1 MSPSIVPHPPGEEP
15 KPVRDLLE
23 DIHRRSGY
31 SQGPRGIVNPRI
43 VDKIAF
49 GATVLT
55 VIACAATLL
64 TMVWEG
70 IDHMFSEIR
79 VMSSVLERP
88 SCDSH
93 VPIREPLVFRGILIE
108 CTRRAQLWVLLFEI
122 THKFSRELR
131 TKEAVAV
138 PAK

>member
-23 DIHRRSGY
+23 DIHRRADFSRA
-31 SQGPRGIVNPRI
+31 PRGIVNPRI

-70 IDHMFSEIR
+70 IDHMLGIR
-79 VMSSVLERP
+79 VMSSVLI
-88 SCDSH
+88 
-93 VPIREPLVFRGILIE
+93 VLFAILTFRSVN
-108 CTRRAQLWVLLFEI
+108 RS
-122 THKFSRELR
+122 FSAE
-131 TKEAVAV
+131 
-138 PAK
+138 